1 MQKVRH
7 LKSSSFLTV
16 IFIVVFLFAGSVFWY
31 DYAIDKIVENKEKTI
46 NSFKEEQFNAIW
58 AYLENLQLQADKE
71 ITEISKSIEDDILS
85 LSHEE
90 LEQLQ
95 SDLNNDTFNHNLHKI
110 FTEHIEGVSFNG
122 INNHMNGVV
131 IMNNDGYL
139 EDFNYH
145 RATASNGS
153 NIREWKIDLEKSYNK
168 DLEHDAINKILNRNS
183 GIIALESYNLLKD
196 KDNDHILIEEMTYE
210 SLLNVY
216 LNEGLNGLRNYQIF
230 VPYYITDFGDI
241 FGQPDI
247 LHGSKVDNNKLIIIQ
262 EFNLYDQITNTHK
275 NLFNNDLVN
284 SINNRYNDVLRILY
298 IFGISLIASVLC
310 LIFYLCNIYNKLVYH
325 EEECETIINECK
337 ESLLDNEMQDIE

>member
-46 NSFKEEQFNAIW
+46 NSFKEEQFNVIW

-71 ITEISKSIEDDILS
+71 ITEVSKSIEEDILS
-85 LSHEE
+85 MSHEE
-90 LEQLQ
+90 LTQLQ
-95 SDLNNDTFNHNLHKI
+95 SDLTNDIFNDKLHKI
-110 FTEHIEGVSFNG
+110 FAKNIEGVGFNG
-122 INNHMNGVV
+122 IKNHMNGII

-145 RATASNGS
+145 RAVSSNES
-153 NIREWKIDLEKSYNK
+153 NVREWETDLERSYNK
-168 DLEHDAINKILNRNS
+168 ELEQDAINKILNRNS

-196 KDNDHILIEEMTYE
+196 DNDHIMIEEMTYE

-216 LNEGLNGLRNYQIF
+216 LNEGLCGLRNYQIF

-241 FGQPDI
+241 FGEPDI
-247 LHGSKVDNNKLIIIQ
+247 LHGSKVDNNKLIIVQ
-262 EFNLYDQITNTHK
+262 EFNLYDQITSNHK
-275 NLFNNDLVN
+275 NLFNNDLVDN
-284 SINNRYNDVLRILY
+284 ITTRYNDVLRILY

-325 EEECETIINECK
+325 EEECENTDNNELE